1 MDLSVCNKC
10 NQCSGGIQEANM
22 PNRCAVFGCRGNYPN
37 EPYSSMV
44 KFPDDPTERQRWI
57 ESMPN
62 EKKSL
67 MSKKV
72 IHVCASHF
80 DCDWITVFGG
90 KRPSNPPSVFKNVP
104 SSCLKQVNSAPR
116 STKNCLSHQR
126 ADNELNLK
134 RDKNKNVDFNNLA
147 LEIYAKK
154 FRSRQLKMVMK
165 LIFFLLE
172 KNG

>member
-1 MDLSVCNKC
+1 
-10 NQCSGGIQEANM
+10 
-22 PNRCAVFGCRGNYPN
+22 
-37 EPYSSMV
+37 
-44 KFPDDPTERQRWI
+44 
-57 ESMPN
+57 MPN

-72 IHVCASHF
+72 DHVCASHF

-104 SSCLKQVNSAPR
+104 SSCLNQVNSAPR

-134 RDKNKNVDFNNLA
+134 RDKNKVVDFNIFTFEFDAKIFPLRTVKDDD
-147 LEIYAKK
+147 EIN
-154 FRSRQLKMVMK
+154 
-165 LIFFLLE
+165 IFYW
-172 KNG
+172 